1 MHLVAAAPERI
12 VRTIEELRRLNV
24 QQLVPAHCTGM
35 PATVAL
41 WTAFP
46 TVCAT
51 CHAGST
57 FEFEIQMKGSSRNRN
72 RAD

>member
-1 MHLVAAAPERI
+1 MHLVAASPER
-12 VRTIEELRRLNV
+12 VARTIEELRRLSV
-24 QQLVPAHCTGM
+24 QQLGPGHCTGM

-46 TVCAT
+46 SLCIA

-57 FEFEIQMKGSSRNRN
+57 FEFEVE
-72 RAD
+72 